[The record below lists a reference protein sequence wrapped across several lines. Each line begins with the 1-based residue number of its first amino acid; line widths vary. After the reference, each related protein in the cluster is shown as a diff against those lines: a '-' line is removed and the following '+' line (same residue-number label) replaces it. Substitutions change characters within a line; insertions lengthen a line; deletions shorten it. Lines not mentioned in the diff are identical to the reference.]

1 VAGSRVEVG
10 LGLQSDKAPGRY
22 AEIARVAERYDIDVI
37 SVFSDLLFQ
46 PPVGALLE
54 LAGATSRVRLGAA
67 CWNPFTL
74 HPYEIAGQWALIDAA
89 SGGRAYLGL
98 AKGTWLGAIGVEQPR
113 AVAHLEQAAG
123 HIAALL
129 SGEGLGYEGD
139 IFPLEPG
146 VRLRYPLQR
155 TVAPLLI
162 GSWGPLGIALAGRV
176 ADELKVGGTANP
188 DLVPVIRD
196 RLAVGARVVGRTAED
211 VRLVF
216 GAVTVVDRDGAAA
229 RTAARREVAMY
240 LDAIA
245 ELDPTVEVPPD
256 LLERIR
262 ALLAEGDHVA
272 AGALVPDDLLDRFAF
287 AGTPDQ
293 VAAQAQALI
302 DAGVD
307 RVEFGTPHGLTR
319 EEIGVELIGAEVV
332 PLLRRD
338 RP

>member
-1 VAGSRVEVG
+1 MSRVEIG

-22 AEIARVAERYDIDVI
+22 ADIARIAERFDIDVV

-54 LAGATSRVRLGAA
+54 IAAATERVRLGAA

-74 HPYEIAGQWALIDAA
+74 HPYEIAGQWALLDAA
-89 SGGRAYLGL
+89 SHGRAYVGL

-113 AVAHLEQAAG
+113 AVARLEQAAG
-123 HIAALL
+123 HIAALV
-129 SGEGLGYEGD
+129 SGEGAGYAGD

-146 VRLRYPLQR
+146 VRLRYPLAR
-155 TVAPLLI
+155 TTAPLLL
-162 GSWGPLGIALAGRV
+162 GSWGRLGIALAGRI

-188 DLVPVIRD
+188 DLVPVIRE
-196 RLAVGARVVGRTAED
+196 RLEVGARAVGRRATD
-211 VRLVF
+211 VGLVF
-216 GAVTVVDRDGAAA
+216 GAVTVVDLDGEAARAAA
-229 RTAARREVAMY
+229 KREVAMY

-245 ELDPTVEVPPD
+245 ELDPTVQVAPV
-256 LLERIR
+256 LLDSIR
-262 ALLAEGDHVA
+262 GRLADDDHVG
-272 AGALVPDDLLDRFAF
+272 AGLLVPDDLLDRFAF
-287 AGTPDQ
+287 AGTPAQ

-307 RVEFGTPHGLTR
+307 RIEFGTPHGLVR
-319 EEIGVELIGAEVV
+319 EEDGVELLGAEVL
-332 PLLRRD
+332 PLLRRE